1 MLMLC
6 VLYNSVDLEQKEYE
20 ASLQVRDS
28 VQLVENAILE
38 RDQVLNIDDYLF
50 STVVVLN
57 INQLDTQG

>member
-1 MLMLC
+1 MLC